1 MQQKKSILLLGAG
14 GHARSCID
22 VIEEQGLYQIVGL
35 IGVESER
42 GASVFGYPVL
52 GTDAELPELLKRYD
66 AGLVTIG
73 QIKDFEPRIQLFEQ
87 LFESGRA
94 QPPIISPHAHVSRHA
109 VVGDGTIVLHGAI
122 VNAGASVGRNCI
134 INSLAIVEHDAA
146 VGDHCHI
153 STGAR
158 LNSSVVIG
166 EGSFVGSGV
175 TIKQGVRIGRHCVVG
190 MGLSVRRDCPDG
202 TIQPA

>member
-22 VIEEQGLYQIVGL
+22 VIEEQGQYQIAGL

-42 GASVFGYPVL
+42 GASVLGYPVL
-52 GTDAELPELLKRYD
+52 GTDAELLELLKSHD

-73 QIKDFEPRIQLFEQ
+73 QIKDFEPRMQLFEQ
-87 LFESGRA
+87 LIESGRA

-146 VGDHCHI
+146 VEDHCHI

-175 TIKQGVRIGRHCVVG
+175 TIKQGVRIGRNCVVG
-190 MGLSVRRDCPDG
+190 MGLSVRHDCPDG
-202 TIQPA
+202 TIKRA

>member
-22 VIEEQGLYQIVGL
+22 VIEEQGLYRIAGL
-35 IGVESER
+35 IGVEAEK
-42 GASVFGYPVL
+42 GTTVLGYPVL
-52 GTDAELPELLKRYD
+52 GSDADLQDLLKQYD

-73 QIKDFEPRIQLFEQ
+73 QIKTVEPRMRLFAQL
-87 LFESGRA
+87 LESGRA
-94 QPPIISPHAHVSRHA
+94 LPPIVSPRAHVSRHA

-122 VNAGASVGRNCI
+122 VNAGARVGRDCI
-134 INSLAIVEHDAA
+134 INSLALVEHDAT
-146 VGDHCHI
+146 VEDHCHI

-158 LNSSVVIG
+158 LNSSVAIG

-175 TIKQGVRIGRHCVVG
+175 AIKQGVRIGKHCVVG
-190 MGLSVRRDCPDG
+190 MGLAVRHDCPDG
-202 TIQPA
+202 TVLHG